1 MPALN
6 PFKVFTPE
14 DLNTQETIDLFVEV
28 PYLNKVQDIGNT
40 MLSGPRGS
48 GKSMLFRYM
57 KVDCQMM
64 VNDGRLHDL
73 PFFGVLISIKKAA
86 DLIELRRLKDYTA
99 RTVLGEHALATYVG
113 AQLFEAIAEVGPVSV
128 EGHLL
133 AFEEVYKKV
142 VSLMSQC
149 GGSPLDMAEKPKDA
163 RGFLSACKNLCE
175 DAYTSVNQFAKRLA
189 FSDSLSYQGPLC
201 DYLTFL
207 YPIVKMVRRLPF
219 MPVDRPIFLMFDDAD
234 HLSEDQTRVLNSWL
248 VARTQS
254 DVSFK
259 VASQLQYKTSATV
272 SGGQAQAPHDFQ
284 KINMADIYTTKD
296 HVYINSVRSI
306 VEKRLKRAGIDVLPK
321 DFFPSD
327 RKQDKRIKEVAARI
341 RDRWPEEGRG
351 YRVSDDVLRY
361 ARPDYI
367 KELGG
372 TSKSTSTFIYA
383 GFNELVHI
391 SSGQVR
397 YFLEPAAK
405 MFDEHSSLN
414 NMDLVRHIDP
424 SIQNKVVREE
434 ANALMFDEFEDH
446 DKSEVGSSKSYQ
458 GDIVRLRNLVV
469 FLGGFF
475 YRKLVS
481 NESER
486 RVFSIVVTGGPEN
499 DVERVLR
506 LGIHLGYFHPS
517 SIGNKEGTGRVRLYV
532 LTRRLAPYFNL
543 DPSSFAGYQFFTNR
557 VLHNAL
563 DDPDRMLS
571 RIKRHGFDWVGK
583 DQQAE
588 MF

>member
-1 MPALN
+1 MPASN

-14 DLNTQETIDLFVEV
+14 DLNTQQTIDLFVEV

-40 MLSGPRGS
+40 MLNGPRGS

-99 RTVLGEHALATYVG
+99 RTVLGEHALVTYVG
-113 AQLFEAIAEVGPVSV
+113 AQLFEAIAEIAPVTIEDHRSV
-128 EGHLL
+128 
-133 AFEEVYKKV
+133 FEQVHKQV

-149 GGSPLDMAEKPKDA
+149 GGSPLDRAEKPKNA

-207 YPIVKMVRRLPF
+207 YPIVKRVRCLPF
-219 MPVDRPIFLMFDDAD
+219 MPADKPVFLMFDDAD

-284 KINMADIYTTKD
+284 KINMADIYTTKG
-296 HVYINSVRSI
+296 VYVDSVRRI
-306 VEKRLKRAGIDVLPK
+306 VEKRLKSAGIDVLPK
-321 DFFPSD
+321 EFFPSD
-327 RKQDKRIKEVAARI
+327 RKQDMRIKEVEERI
-341 RDRWPEEGRG
+341 RTRWPEDGRG
-351 YRVSDDVLRY
+351 YRVSDAVLRY

-372 TSKSTSTFIYA
+372 ISKSTSTFMYA
-383 GFNELVHI
+383 GFTELVHI

-405 MFDEHSSLN
+405 MFDEQSSLDSD
-414 NMDLVRHIDP
+414 MDLVRHIDP

-446 DKSEVGSSKSYQ
+446 DESGVGSSKSYR
-458 GDIVRLRNLVV
+458 GDIVRLRNLVA

-481 NESER
+481 SESER
-486 RVFSIVVTGGPEN
+486 RVFSIVVTGGPEI

-557 VLHNAL
+557 VLRNAL

-571 RIKRHGFDWVGK
+571 RIKRHGFDWVGQ
-583 DQQAE
+583 DQQTE